1 MVADPIP
8 EDAVAFFAAEYDR
21 LVGGLGL
28 YVGDGF
34 LAEELAQEALLR
46 ACRRWETVSRLDSPG
61 GWAWRVA
68 VNLANS
74 HFRRLRAERRARQRL
89 AERSE
94 QAHRDV
100 DIAEREAVR
109 RSVAGLP
116 RRQKHALVLRYFLDL
131 SAEET
136 ARRMDTS
143 NDAVRS
149 LTKRAVASLRD
160 ELGGLDASAMVTE
173 VGDEL

>member
-8 EDAVAFFAAEYDR
+8 EEAAAFFAAEYDR

-28 YVGDGF
+28 YVGDRF

-46 ACRRWETVSRLDSPG
+46 ACHRWETVSRLDSPG
-61 GWAWRVA
+61 GWTWRVA

-74 HFRRLRAERRARQRL
+74 RFRRRRAERRARERL
-89 AERSE
+89 AEQSDR
-94 QAHRDV
+94 AYRDADV
-100 DIAEREAVR
+100 AEREAVR
-109 RSVAGLP
+109 RAVAALP
-116 RRQKHALVLRYFLDL
+116 RRQKTALVMRYFLDL

-136 ARRMDTS
+136 AVRMDTS

-149 LTKRAVASLRD
+149 LTKRAVAALRD
-160 ELGGLDASAMVTE
+160 EFNDRDGLAMVRE
-173 VGDEL
+173 VGDER